1 MIHNAPAAYAE
12 LHAHSAFTLLEGAD
26 LPAALVEAAVKLG
39 LEGLGILDID
49 GMHSAIQTTTAGR
62 RLGMPII
69 HGAELSLDPTGLL
82 EAEHDAVNPGW
93 GLAPGAEDPGIRLP
107 ILVSSPQ
114 GYTTL
119 SSTMS
124 AHALARPGV
133 RGAAHLISE
142 LADAKKDWL
151 ILSGTRRGPLR
162 RALHSGGIEGARRM
176 RDFLIDAF
184 GEEHLLIE
192 STLTPTDDPQLGDV
206 LAFLAQER
214 GLRLLATGAVR
225 CATPRSQGLADVL
238 SAIRI
243 GEPLGRVEPHLGAFP
258 PFLRSAQEML
268 RIHHRNPQA
277 VSQAAHIGGEIA
289 FDLRLLAPRLPR
301 THIPEGYS
309 NASWL
314 AELTRRGALERYGTR
329 EKHPRAWETI
339 EHELEVIETLGFPGY
354 FLIVKEI
361 VDFCQERGI
370 LCQGRGSAAN
380 SAVCYALG
388 ITAVDAV
395 RHRLL
400 FERFLSTG
408 RSSPPDIDVDIEAGR
423 REEVIQHVY
432 EFYGRERAA
441 QVANVITYRPRSA
454 IRDAARALGYPAGL
468 AAVWSKGVRHSFA
481 LPEKNR
487 EEGRGRG
494 KKNDEDGAGR
504 NTGEGRAGRKNEGGE
519 GKSARDRRPG
529 RKDWDGVGRSAKED
543 RPGRKKRER
552 RGNRAEKD
560 EGNSGAP
567 PLVLSVASALHKLP
581 RHMGIHS
588 GGMVLSD
595 QPVSGICPIVWA
607 AKEGRSVLQWDKED
621 CADAGLVKF
630 DLLGLGMLSALRI
643 AFERLRERGVLG
655 RNGSPLGLHNLPE
668 EDPRVYEL
676 LCAADTVGVFQVE
689 SRAQMNTL
697 PRLAPRCFYDIVVEV
712 ALIRPGPIQGRAV
725 NPYLRRR
732 RGREEVSYLHPL
744 MRPALEKTLGVPLFQ
759 EQLMQI
765 AIDVAGFTPA
775 QADRLRRAMGAKRSP
790 ELMEELREPL
800 MEGMKARGVEEKAR
814 EGIFTQLKGFAD
826 FGFPESHAFSFA
838 HIVYA
843 SAWLKVHHPEEF
855 YAAILAAQPM
865 GFYSPAS
872 LVHDARRHELS
883 VLAPDV
889 NASELEASVEFSAN
903 SDPRARTGV
912 GGEEGPCAKATPSAP
927 MSPQRGISPQ
937 RGSRDQRGTSTYRGI
952 GHERAM
958 SPQRGISVER
968 GRDIDT
974 AGWLRS
980 EKTEAPPPSTAPIR
994 LDTTPGA
1001 HVRLGLNDIS
1011 GLGADAKKILEARRE
1026 GPFTSVEDLVIR
1038 AQLDEPS
1045 IVRLAKAGALSSLGI
1060 SRREGVWA
1068 AGALGVSSWIQ
1079 PCLPG
1084 TQVGAKAPLLP
1095 EMNEDEALI
1104 SDYQSL
1110 GLSPQRHPFELL
1122 RDELAERGVLAAQ
1135 QVGAEHCGEV
1145 ICVAGIV
1152 THRQRPHTAR
1162 GIIFLSLEDE
1172 TGIVNISCSPDM
1184 WNAHK
1189 GIALGSKAL
1198 EIRGRVKY
1206 GDGAVSITAHQMKAI
1221 ALPVHTS
1228 SRDFR

>member
-114 GYTTL
+114 GYTAL
-119 SSTMS
+119 SSAMS

-133 RGAAHLISE
+133 RKAAHLISE

-192 STLTPTDDPQLGDV
+192 SALTPTDDPQLGDV

-238 SAIRI
+238 AAIRI
-243 GEPLGRVEPHLGAFP
+243 GKPLGRVEPHLGAFP

-301 THIPEGYS
+301 THIPEGYN

-329 EKHPRAWETI
+329 EKHPRVWETI

-408 RSSPPDIDVDIEAGR
+408 RASPPDIDVDIEAGR

-454 IRDAARALGYPAGL
+454 MRDAARALGYPAGL
-468 AAVWSKGVRHSFA
+468 AAAWSKGISHHAFA
-481 LPEKNR
+481 SPEENR
-487 EEGRGRG
+487 AKGSGRG
-494 KKNDEDGAGR
+494 KKEDEDGA
-504 NTGEGRAGRKNEGGE
+504 ERKNEGGAERKRVQTRGSGTE
-519 GKSARDRRPG
+519 GSG
-529 RKDWDGVGRSAKED
+529 T
-543 RPGRKKRER
+543 
-552 RGNRAEKD
+552 EKD

-937 RGSRDQRGTSTYRGI
+937 RGSRDQRGISTYRGI

-1198 EIRGRVKY
+1198 EIRGRVEY

>member
-1 MIHNAPAAYAE
+1 MIHDAPVAYAE

-26 LPAALVEAAVKLG
+26 LPTALVEAAVKLG

-69 HGAELSLDPTGLL
+69 HGAELSLEPTGLL
-82 EAEHDAVNPGW
+82 EAERDAVNPGW

-133 RGAAHLISE
+133 RKAAHLISE

-192 STLTPTDDPQLGDV
+192 SALTPTDDPQLGDV
-206 LAFLAQER
+206 LALLAQER

-243 GEPLGRVEPHLGAFP
+243 GKPLGRVEPHLGAFP

-468 AAVWSKGVRHSFA
+468 AAVWSKGISHHAFA
-481 LPEKNR
+481 SPEENWAKGS
-487 EEGRGRG
+487 GRA
-494 KKNDEDGAGR
+494 KKEDEDGAERKEKG
-504 NTGEGRAGRKNEGGE
+504 GAGRKRVQTRGSGSEGSGTEKGE
-519 GKSARDRRPG
+519 D
-529 RKDWDGVGRSAKED
+529 
-543 RPGRKKRER
+543 
-552 RGNRAEKD
+552 NL
-560 EGNSGAP
+560 GAP
-567 PLVLSVASALHKLP
+567 PLVVSVASALHKLP

-790 ELMEELREPL
+790 ELMEELRGPL
-800 MEGMKARGVEEKAR
+800 MEGMKARGVEEQAR

-927 MSPQRGISPQ
+927 MSPQRGRNDQ
-937 RGSRDQRGTSTYRGI
+937 RGSCTHRGIGTYRGI

-958 SPQRGISVER
+958 NPQRGISLEG

-1095 EMNEDEALI
+1095 EMNEEEALI

-1152 THRQRPHTAR
+1152 THRQRPHTAQ

-1198 EIRGRVKY
+1198 EIRGRVEY

>member
-1 MIHNAPAAYAE
+1 MIHDAPVAYAE

-69 HGAELSLDPTGLL
+69 HGAELSLEPTGLL
-82 EAEHDAVNPGW
+82 EAERDAVNPGW

-119 SSTMS
+119 SSAMS

-133 RGAAHLISE
+133 RKAAHLISE

-192 STLTPTDDPQLGDV
+192 SALTPTDDPQLGDV
-206 LAFLAQER
+206 LALLAQER

-243 GEPLGRVEPHLGAFP
+243 GKPLGRVEPHLGAFP

-301 THIPEGYS
+301 THIPEGYN

-339 EHELEVIETLGFPGY
+339 DHELEVIETLGFPGY

-388 ITAVDAV
+388 ITAVDAI

-454 IRDAARALGYPAGL
+454 MRDAARALGYSAGL
-468 AAVWSKGVRHSFA
+468 AAAWSKGISRHSFA
-481 LPEKNR
+481 SLEENR
-487 EEGRGRG
+487 AKGSGRG
-494 KKNDEDGAGR
+494 KKEDEDGAER
-504 NTGEGRAGRKNEGGE
+504 KEEEGAGRK
-519 GKSARDRRPG
+519 
-529 RKDWDGVGRSAKED
+529 
-543 RPGRKKRER
+543 
-552 RGNRAEKD
+552 RGQTRGSGAEKD

-607 AKEGRSVLQWDKED
+607 AKEGRSVVQWDKED

-744 MRPALEKTLGVPLFQ
+744 MRPSLEKTLGVPLFQ

-800 MEGMKARGVEEKAR
+800 MEGMKARGVEEQAR
-814 EGIFTQLKGFAD
+814 EGIFTQLKGFVD

-872 LVHDARRHELS
+872 LVYDARRHELS

-937 RGSRDQRGTSTYRGI
+937 RGSRDQRGISTHRGI

-958 SPQRGISVER
+958 NPQKGISMER

-974 AGWLRS
+974 TGWLRS
-980 EKTEAPPPSTAPIR
+980 EQTEAPPPSTAPIR

-1026 GPFTSVEDLVIR
+1026 GPFTSMEDLVIR

-1084 TQVGAKAPLLP
+1084 TQMGVKAPLLP

-1104 SDYQSL
+1104 SDYQSM

-1122 RDELAERGVLAAQ
+1122 RDELTERGVLAAQ

-1198 EIRGRVKY
+1198 EIRGRAEY
-1206 GDGAVSITAHQMKAI
+1206 GDGAVSITAHRMKAI

>member
-1 MIHNAPAAYAE
+1 MGVIHNAPAAYAE

-69 HGAELSLDPTGLL
+69 HGAELSLEPTGLL
-82 EAEHDAVNPGW
+82 EAERDAVNPGW
-93 GLAPGAEDPGIRLP
+93 GLARGAEDPGIRLP

-133 RGAAHLISE
+133 RKAAHLISE

-192 STLTPTDDPQLGDV
+192 SALTPTDDPQLGDV
-206 LAFLAQER
+206 LALLAQER

-289 FDLRLLAPRLPR
+289 FDLCLLAPRLPR

-339 EHELEVIETLGFPGY
+339 DHELEVIETLGFPGY

-388 ITAVDAV
+388 ITAVDAI

-454 IRDAARALGYPAGL
+454 MRDAARALGYPAGL
-468 AAVWSKGVRHSFA
+468 AAAWSKGISRHSFA
-481 LPEKNR
+481 SLEENR
-487 EEGRGRG
+487 AKGSGRG
-494 KKNDEDGAGR
+494 KKEDEDGAER
-504 NTGEGRAGRKNEGGE
+504 KEEEGAGRKRVQTRGSGSEGSG
-519 GKSARDRRPG
+519 
-529 RKDWDGVGRSAKED
+529 
-543 RPGRKKRER
+543 
-552 RGNRAEKD
+552 AEKD

-697 PRLAPRCFYDIVVEV
+697 SRLAPRCFYDIVVEV

-800 MEGMKARGVEEKAR
+800 MEGMKARGVEKQAR

-903 SDPRARTGV
+903 SEPRARTGV

-927 MSPQRGISPQ
+927 MSPQRERSDQ
-937 RGSRDQRGTSTYRGI
+937 RGSCTHRGI
-952 GHERAM
+952 GHEGAM
-958 SPQRGISVER
+958 NPQRGISVER
-968 GRDIDT
+968 GRDVDT
-974 AGWLRS
+974 TGWLRS

-1001 HVRLGLNDIS
+1001 HVCLGLNDIS

-1026 GPFTSVEDLVIR
+1026 GPFTSMEDLVIR

-1068 AGALGVSSWIQ
+1068 AGALGFSSWIQ

-1084 TQVGAKAPLLP
+1084 TQMGAKAPLLP
-1095 EMNEDEALI
+1095 EMNEGEALI
-1104 SDYQSL
+1104 SDYQSM

-1122 RDELAERGVLAAQ
+1122 RDELTERGVLAAQ

-1198 EIRGRVKY
+1198 EIRGRAEY
-1206 GDGAVSITAHQMKAI
+1206 GDGAVSITAHRMKAI

>member
-1 MIHNAPAAYAE
+1 MIHDAPAAYAE

-69 HGAELSLDPTGLL
+69 HGAELSLEPTGLL
-82 EAEHDAVNPGW
+82 EAERDAVNPGW
-93 GLAPGAEDPGIRLP
+93 GLARGAEDPGIRLP

-133 RGAAHLISE
+133 RKAAHLISE

-192 STLTPTDDPQLGDV
+192 SALTPTDDPQLGDV

-238 SAIRI
+238 AAIRI

-277 VSQAAHIGGEIA
+277 VSQAAHIGGEIT

-329 EKHPRAWETI
+329 EKHPRVWETI

-408 RSSPPDIDVDIEAGR
+408 RASPPDIDVDIEAGR

-454 IRDAARALGYPAGL
+454 MRDAARALGYPAGL
-468 AAVWSKGVRHSFA
+468 AAVWSKGISHHAFA
-481 LPEKNR
+481 SPEENWAKGS
-487 EEGRGRG
+487 GRA
-494 KKNDEDGAGR
+494 KKEDEDGAERKERG
-504 NTGEGRAGRKNEGGE
+504 GAGRKRVQTRGSGSEGSGTEKGE
-519 GKSARDRRPG
+519 G
-529 RKDWDGVGRSAKED
+529 
-543 RPGRKKRER
+543 
-552 RGNRAEKD
+552 NL
-560 EGNSGAP
+560 GAP
-567 PLVLSVASALHKLP
+567 PLVVSVASALHKLP

-937 RGSRDQRGTSTYRGI
+937 RGSRDQRGISTYRGI

-1198 EIRGRVKY
+1198 EIRGRVEY

>member
-1 MIHNAPAAYAE
+1 MGVIHNAPAAYAE

-69 HGAELSLDPTGLL
+69 HGAELSLEPTGLL
-82 EAEHDAVNPGW
+82 EAERDAVNPGW
-93 GLAPGAEDPGIRLP
+93 GLARGAEDPGIRLP

-133 RGAAHLISE
+133 RKAAHLISE

-192 STLTPTDDPQLGDV
+192 SALTPTDDPQLGDV
-206 LAFLAQER
+206 LALLAQER

-468 AAVWSKGVRHSFA
+468 AAAWSKGISRHSFA
-481 LPEKNR
+481 SLEENR
-487 EEGRGRG
+487 AKGSGRG
-494 KKNDEDGAGR
+494 KKEDEDGAER
-504 NTGEGRAGRKNEGGE
+504 KEEEGAGRKRVQTRGSGSEGSG
-519 GKSARDRRPG
+519 
-529 RKDWDGVGRSAKED
+529 
-543 RPGRKKRER
+543 
-552 RGNRAEKD
+552 AEKD

-937 RGSRDQRGTSTYRGI
+937 RGSRDQRGISTYRGI

-1198 EIRGRVKY
+1198 EIRGRVEY

>member
-1 MIHNAPAAYAE
+1 MIHDAPVAYAE

-69 HGAELSLDPTGLL
+69 HGAELSLEPTGLL
-82 EAEHDAVNPGW
+82 EAERDAVNPGW

-133 RGAAHLISE
+133 RKAAHLISE

-192 STLTPTDDPQLGDV
+192 SALTPTDDPQLGDV

-238 SAIRI
+238 AAIRI
-243 GEPLGRVEPHLGAFP
+243 GKPLGRVEPHLGAFP

-301 THIPEGYS
+301 THIPEGYN

-329 EKHPRAWETI
+329 EKHPRVWETI

-388 ITAVDAV
+388 ITAVDAI

-408 RSSPPDIDVDIEAGR
+408 RASPPDIDVDIEAGR

-454 IRDAARALGYPAGL
+454 MRDAARALGYPAGL
-468 AAVWSKGVRHSFA
+468 ATAWSKGISRHAFA
-481 LPEKNR
+481 SPEENR
-487 EEGRGRG
+487 AKGSGRG
-494 KKNDEDGAGR
+494 KKEDEDGA
-504 NTGEGRAGRKNEGGE
+504 ERKNEGGAERKRVQTRGSGTE
-519 GKSARDRRPG
+519 GSG
-529 RKDWDGVGRSAKED
+529 T
-543 RPGRKKRER
+543 
-552 RGNRAEKD
+552 EKD

-937 RGSRDQRGTSTYRGI
+937 RGSRDQRGISTYRGI

-1198 EIRGRVKY
+1198 EIRGRVEY

>member
-1 MIHNAPAAYAE
+1 MIHDAPVAYAE

-69 HGAELSLDPTGLL
+69 HGAELSLEPTGLL
-82 EAEHDAVNPGW
+82 EAERDAVNPGW

-133 RGAAHLISE
+133 RKAAHLISE

-176 RDFLIDAF
+176 RDFLINAF

-192 STLTPTDDPQLGDV
+192 SALTPTDDPQLGDV

-238 SAIRI
+238 AAIRI
-243 GEPLGRVEPHLGAFP
+243 GKPLGRVEPHLGAFP

-301 THIPEGYS
+301 THIPEGYN

-329 EKHPRAWETI
+329 EKHPRVWETI

-408 RSSPPDIDVDIEAGR
+408 RASPPDIDVDIEAGR

-454 IRDAARALGYPAGL
+454 MRDAARALGYPAGL
-468 AAVWSKGVRHSFA
+468 ATAWSKGISHHAFA
-481 LPEKNR
+481 SPEENR
-487 EEGRGRG
+487 AKGSGRG
-494 KKNDEDGAGR
+494 KKEDEDGA
-504 NTGEGRAGRKNEGGE
+504 ERKNEGGAERKRVQTRGSGTE
-519 GKSARDRRPG
+519 GSG
-529 RKDWDGVGRSAKED
+529 T
-543 RPGRKKRER
+543 
-552 RGNRAEKD
+552 EKD

-937 RGSRDQRGTSTYRGI
+937 RGSRDQRGISTYRGI

-1198 EIRGRVKY
+1198 EIRGRVEY

>member
-26 LPAALVEAAVKLG
+26 LPVALVEAAVRLG

-49 GMHSAIQTTTAGR
+49 GMHSAIQTTIAGR

-114 GYTTL
+114 GYTAL
-119 SSTMS
+119 SSAMS

-133 RGAAHLISE
+133 RKAAHLISE

-176 RDFLIDAF
+176 RDLLIDAF

-206 LAFLAQER
+206 LALLAQER

-243 GEPLGRVEPHLGAFP
+243 GKPLGRVEPHLGAFP

-339 EHELEVIETLGFPGY
+339 DHELEVIETLGFPGY

-388 ITAVDAV
+388 ITAVDAI

-454 IRDAARALGYPAGL
+454 MRDAARALGYPAGL
-468 AAVWSKGVRHSFA
+468 AAAWSKGISRHSFTS
-481 LPEKNR
+481 LEENR
-487 EEGRGRG
+487 AKGSGRG
-494 KKNDEDGAGR
+494 KKEDEDGAER
-504 NTGEGRAGRKNEGGE
+504 KEEEGAGRK
-519 GKSARDRRPG
+519 R
-529 RKDWDGVGRSAKED
+529 VQT
-543 RPGRKKRER
+543 
-552 RGNRAEKD
+552 RGSGSKGSGAEKD

-607 AKEGRSVLQWDKED
+607 AKEGRSVVQWDKED

-800 MEGMKARGVEEKAR
+800 MEGMKARGVEKQAR

-889 NASELEASVEFSAN
+889 NASELEASVKFSAN

-912 GGEEGPCAKATPSAP
+912 DGEEGPCAKATPSAP
-927 MSPQRGISPQ
+927 TSPQRERSDQ
-937 RGSRDQRGTSTYRGI
+937 RGSCTHRGISTHRGI
-952 GHERAM
+952 GHER
-958 SPQRGISVER
+958 GISMER

-974 AGWLRS
+974 TGWLRS

-1026 GPFTSVEDLVIR
+1026 GPFTSMEDLVIR

-1068 AGALGVSSWIQ
+1068 AGALGFSSWIQ

-1084 TQVGAKAPLLP
+1084 TQMGAKAPLLP
-1095 EMNEDEALI
+1095 EMNEGEALI
-1104 SDYQSL
+1104 SDYQSM

-1122 RDELAERGVLAAQ
+1122 RDELTERGVLAAQ

-1198 EIRGRVKY
+1198 EIRGRAEY
-1206 GDGAVSITAHQMKAI
+1206 GDGAVSITAHRMKAI

>member
-1 MIHNAPAAYAE
+1 MIHDAPVAYAE

-26 LPAALVEAAVKLG
+26 LPTALVEAAVKLG

-69 HGAELSLDPTGLL
+69 HGAELSLEPTGLL
-82 EAEHDAVNPGW
+82 EAERDAVNPGW

-133 RGAAHLISE
+133 RKAAHLISE

-162 RALHSGGIEGARRM
+162 RALRSGGIEGARRM

-192 STLTPTDDPQLGDV
+192 SALTPTDDPQLGDV
-206 LAFLAQER
+206 LALLAQER

-441 QVANVITYRPRSA
+441 QVTNVITYRPRSA

-468 AAVWSKGVRHSFA
+468 AAVWSKGISHHAFA
-481 LPEKNR
+481 SPEENWAKGS
-487 EEGRGRG
+487 GRA
-494 KKNDEDGAGR
+494 KKEDEDGAERKEKG
-504 NTGEGRAGRKNEGGE
+504 GAGRKRVQTRGSGSEGSG
-519 GKSARDRRPG
+519 
-529 RKDWDGVGRSAKED
+529 
-543 RPGRKKRER
+543 
-552 RGNRAEKD
+552 AEKD
-560 EGNSGAP
+560 EGNLGAP

-643 AFERLRERGVLG
+643 AFERLGKRKVLG

-790 ELMEELREPL
+790 ELMEELRGPL
-800 MEGMKARGVEEKAR
+800 MEGMKARGVEEQAR

-937 RGSRDQRGTSTYRGI
+937 RGSRDQRGISTYRGI

-1011 GLGADAKKILEARRE
+1011 VLGADAKKILEARRE

-1198 EIRGRVKY
+1198 EIRGRVEY

>member
-1 MIHNAPAAYAE
+1 MIHDAPVAYAE

-69 HGAELSLDPTGLL
+69 HGAELSLEPTGLL
-82 EAEHDAVNPGW
+82 EAERDAVNPGW

-133 RGAAHLISE
+133 RKAAHLISE

-192 STLTPTDDPQLGDV
+192 SALTPTDDPQLGDV

-238 SAIRI
+238 AAIRI
-243 GEPLGRVEPHLGAFP
+243 GKPLGRVEPHLGAFP

-301 THIPEGYS
+301 THIPEGYN

-329 EKHPRAWETI
+329 EKHPRVWETI

-408 RSSPPDIDVDIEAGR
+408 RASPPDIDVDIEAGR

-468 AAVWSKGVRHSFA
+468 AAAWSKGISRHSFA
-481 LPEKNR
+481 SPEENR
-487 EEGRGRG
+487 AKGSGRG
-494 KKNDEDGAGR
+494 KKEDEDGA
-504 NTGEGRAGRKNEGGE
+504 ERKNEGGAERKRVQTRGSGTE
-519 GKSARDRRPG
+519 GSG
-529 RKDWDGVGRSAKED
+529 T
-543 RPGRKKRER
+543 
-552 RGNRAEKD
+552 EKD

-912 GGEEGPCAKATPSAP
+912 GGEEGHCAKATPSAP

-937 RGSRDQRGTSTYRGI
+937 RGSRDQRGIGTYKGTGR
-952 GHERAM
+952 EK
-958 SPQRGISVER
+958 GISLER

-1198 EIRGRVKY
+1198 EIRGRVEY

>member
-1 MIHNAPAAYAE
+1 M
-12 LHAHSAFTLLEGAD
+12 
-26 LPAALVEAAVKLG
+26 
-39 LEGLGILDID
+39 
-49 GMHSAIQTTTAGR
+49 
-62 RLGMPII
+62 
-69 HGAELSLDPTGLL
+69 
-82 EAEHDAVNPGW
+82 
-93 GLAPGAEDPGIRLP
+93 
-107 ILVSSPQ
+107 
-114 GYTTL
+114 
-119 SSTMS
+119 
-124 AHALARPGV
+124 
-133 RGAAHLISE
+133 
-142 LADAKKDWL
+142 
-151 ILSGTRRGPLR
+151 
-162 RALHSGGIEGARRM
+162 
-176 RDFLIDAF
+176 
-184 GEEHLLIE
+184 
-192 STLTPTDDPQLGDV
+192 
-206 LAFLAQER
+206 
-214 GLRLLATGAVR
+214 
-225 CATPRSQGLADVL
+225 
-238 SAIRI
+238 
-243 GEPLGRVEPHLGAFP
+243 
-258 PFLRSAQEML
+258 
-268 RIHHRNPQA
+268 
-277 VSQAAHIGGEIA
+277 
-289 FDLRLLAPRLPR
+289 
-301 THIPEGYS
+301 
-309 NASWL
+309 
-314 AELTRRGALERYGTR
+314 
-329 EKHPRAWETI
+329 
-339 EHELEVIETLGFPGY
+339 
-354 FLIVKEI
+354 
-361 VDFCQERGI
+361 
-370 LCQGRGSAAN
+370 
-380 SAVCYALG
+380 
-388 ITAVDAV
+388 
-395 RHRLL
+395 
-400 FERFLSTG
+400 
-408 RSSPPDIDVDIEAGR
+408 
-423 REEVIQHVY
+423 
-432 EFYGRERAA
+432 
-441 QVANVITYRPRSA
+441 
-454 IRDAARALGYPAGL
+454 RDAARALGYPAGL
-468 AAVWSKGVRHSFA
+468 AAAWSKGISRHSFA
-481 LPEKNR
+481 SLEENR
-487 EEGRGRG
+487 AKGSGRG
-494 KKNDEDGAGR
+494 KKEDEDGAER
-504 NTGEGRAGRKNEGGE
+504 KEEEGAGRKRVQTRGSGSEGSG
-519 GKSARDRRPG
+519 
-529 RKDWDGVGRSAKED
+529 
-543 RPGRKKRER
+543 
-552 RGNRAEKD
+552 AEKD

-588 GGMVLSD
+588 GGMVLSE

-607 AKEGRSVLQWDKED
+607 AKEGRSVVQWDKED

-689 SRAQMNTL
+689 SRAQMNTI

-800 MEGMKARGVEEKAR
+800 MEGMKARGVEEQAR
-814 EGIFTQLKGFAD
+814 ERIFTQLKGFAD

-865 GFYSPAS
+865 GFYSLAS

-927 MSPQRGISPQ
+927 MSPQRERSDQ
-937 RGSRDQRGTSTYRGI
+937 RGSCTHRGISTHRGI

-958 SPQRGISVER
+958 NPQKGISMER
-968 GRDIDT
+968 GRDFDT
-974 AGWLRS
+974 VGWLRS

-1011 GLGADAKKILEARRE
+1011 GLGADAEAILEARRE
-1026 GPFTSVEDLVIR
+1026 GPFTSMEDLVIR

-1068 AGALGVSSWIQ
+1068 AGALGFSSWIQ

-1104 SDYQSL
+1104 SDYQSM

-1122 RDELAERGVLAAQ
+1122 RDELTERGVLAAQ

-1198 EIRGRVKY
+1198 EIRGWAEY
-1206 GDGAVSITAHQMKAI
+1206 GDGAVSITAHRMKAI

>member
-114 GYTTL
+114 GYTAL
-119 SSTMS
+119 SSAMS

-176 RDFLIDAF
+176 RDLLIDAF

-192 STLTPTDDPQLGDV
+192 STLSPTDDPQLGDV
-206 LAFLAQER
+206 LALLAQER

-243 GEPLGRVEPHLGAFP
+243 GKPLGRVEPHLGAFP

-339 EHELEVIETLGFPGY
+339 DHELEVIETLGFPGY

-388 ITAVDAV
+388 ITAVDAI

-454 IRDAARALGYPAGL
+454 MRDAARALGYPAGL
-468 AAVWSKGVRHSFA
+468 AAAWSKGISRHSFA
-481 LPEKNR
+481 SLEENR
-487 EEGRGRG
+487 AKGSGRG
-494 KKNDEDGAGR
+494 KKEDEDGAER
-504 NTGEGRAGRKNEGGE
+504 KEEEGAGRKRVQTWGSGSEGSG
-519 GKSARDRRPG
+519 
-529 RKDWDGVGRSAKED
+529 
-543 RPGRKKRER
+543 
-552 RGNRAEKD
+552 AEKD
-560 EGNSGAP
+560 EGDSGAP

-607 AKEGRSVLQWDKED
+607 AKEGRSVVQWDKED

-712 ALIRPGPIQGRAV
+712 ALIRPGPIQGGAV

-800 MEGMKARGVEEKAR
+800 MEGMKARGVEKQAR

-872 LVHDARRHELS
+872 LVYDARRHELS

-927 MSPQRGISPQ
+927 MSPQRERSDQ
-937 RGSRDQRGTSTYRGI
+937 RGSCTHRGISTHRGI
-952 GHERAM
+952 GHER
-958 SPQRGISVER
+958 GISMER

-974 AGWLRS
+974 TGWLRS

-1026 GPFTSVEDLVIR
+1026 GPFTSMEDLVIR

-1045 IVRLAKAGALSSLGI
+1045 IVRLAKAGALSSLGT

-1068 AGALGVSSWIQ
+1068 AGALGFSSWIQ

-1084 TQVGAKAPLLP
+1084 TQMGAKAPLLP
-1095 EMNEDEALI
+1095 EMNEGEALI
-1104 SDYQSL
+1104 SDYQSM

-1122 RDELAERGVLAAQ
+1122 RDELTERGVLAAQ

-1198 EIRGRVKY
+1198 EIRGRVEY
-1206 GDGAVSITAHQMKAI
+1206 GDGAVSITAHRMKAI

>member
-1 MIHNAPAAYAE
+1 MIHNAPATYAE

-114 GYTTL
+114 GYTAL
-119 SSTMS
+119 SSAMS

-176 RDFLIDAF
+176 RDLLIDAF

-206 LAFLAQER
+206 LALLAQER

-243 GEPLGRVEPHLGAFP
+243 GKPLGRVEPHLDAFP

-301 THIPEGYS
+301 THIPEGYN

-339 EHELEVIETLGFPGY
+339 DHELEVIETLGFPGY

-388 ITAVDAV
+388 ITAVDAI

-454 IRDAARALGYPAGL
+454 MRDAARALGYPAGL
-468 AAVWSKGVRHSFA
+468 AAAWSKGISRHSFTS
-481 LPEKNR
+481 LEENR
-487 EEGRGRG
+487 AKGSGRG
-494 KKNDEDGAGR
+494 KKEDEDGAER
-504 NTGEGRAGRKNEGGE
+504 KEEEGAGRK
-519 GKSARDRRPG
+519 
-529 RKDWDGVGRSAKED
+529 
-543 RPGRKKRER
+543 
-552 RGNRAEKD
+552 RGQTRGSGAEKD

-567 PLVLSVASALHKLP
+567 PLVLSVASALHRLP

-643 AFERLRERGVLG
+643 AFERLGKRKVLG
-655 RNGSPLGLHNLPE
+655 RNGLPLGLHNLPE

-790 ELMEELREPL
+790 ELMEELRGPL
-800 MEGMKARGVEEKAR
+800 MEGMKAHGVEEEAR
-814 EGIFTQLKGFAD
+814 ERIFTQLKGFAD

-872 LVHDARRHELS
+872 LVHDARRHVLS

-889 NASELEASVEFSAN
+889 NASELRASVEFSAN
-903 SDPRARTGV
+903 SDPRARTGF
-912 GGEEGPCAKATPSAP
+912 GRGESPCTKATPLAG
-927 MSPQRGISPQ
+927 MSPQRGVSPQ
-937 RGSRDQRGTSTYRGI
+937 KGSGIQNGISTRRGAGR
-952 GHERAM
+952 E
-958 SPQRGISVER
+958 RGISPRGEMIPER
-968 GRDIDT
+968 GRGFDT
-974 AGWLRS
+974 TAKAGS
-980 EKTEAPPPSTAPIR
+980 EKTGAPPPSTTPIR

-1011 GLGADAKKILEARRE
+1011 GLGEGGEAILEARRE
-1026 GPFTSVEDLVIR
+1026 GPFTSLEDLVIR
-1038 AQLDEPS
+1038 ARLDEAS
-1045 IVRLAKAGALSSLGI
+1045 IIKLAKAGALSSLGI

-1068 AGALGVSSWIQ
+1068 AGALGFSSWIQ

-1095 EMNEDEALI
+1095 EMNERETLI
-1104 SDYQSL
+1104 SDYQSM
-1110 GLSPQRHPFELL
+1110 GLSPRSHPFELL
-1122 RDELAERGVLAAQ
+1122 REELAARGVLAAQ
-1135 QVGAEHCGEV
+1135 QVGAEQSGEV
-1145 ICVAGIV
+1145 ISVAGIV
-1152 THRQRPHTAR
+1152 THRQRPHTAG

-1198 EIRGRVKY
+1198 EIRGRVEY
-1206 GDGAVSITAHQMKAI
+1206 GDGVVNITAHRMRAI
-1221 ALPVHTS
+1221 ALPIRTS

>member
-114 GYTTL
+114 GYTAL
-119 SSTMS
+119 SSAMS

-176 RDFLIDAF
+176 RDLLIDAF

-206 LAFLAQER
+206 LALLAQER

-243 GEPLGRVEPHLGAFP
+243 GKPLGRVEPHLGAFP

-339 EHELEVIETLGFPGY
+339 DHELEVIETLGFPGY

-388 ITAVDAV
+388 ITAVDAI

-441 QVANVITYRPRSA
+441 
-454 IRDAARALGYPAGL
+454 
-468 AAVWSKGVRHSFA
+468 
-481 LPEKNR
+481 
-487 EEGRGRG
+487 
-494 KKNDEDGAGR
+494 
-504 NTGEGRAGRKNEGGE
+504 
-519 GKSARDRRPG
+519 
-529 RKDWDGVGRSAKED
+529 
-543 RPGRKKRER
+543 
-552 RGNRAEKD
+552 
-560 EGNSGAP
+560 
-567 PLVLSVASALHKLP
+567 
-581 RHMGIHS
+581 
-588 GGMVLSD
+588 
-595 QPVSGICPIVWA
+595 
-607 AKEGRSVLQWDKED
+607 
-621 CADAGLVKF
+621 
-630 DLLGLGMLSALRI
+630 
-643 AFERLRERGVLG
+643 
-655 RNGSPLGLHNLPE
+655 
-668 EDPRVYEL
+668 
-676 LCAADTVGVFQVE
+676 
-689 SRAQMNTL
+689 
-697 PRLAPRCFYDIVVEV
+697 
-712 ALIRPGPIQGRAV
+712 
-725 NPYLRRR
+725 
-732 RGREEVSYLHPL
+732 
-744 MRPALEKTLGVPLFQ
+744 
-759 EQLMQI
+759 
-765 AIDVAGFTPA
+765 
-775 QADRLRRAMGAKRSP
+775 
-790 ELMEELREPL
+790 
-800 MEGMKARGVEEKAR
+800 
-814 EGIFTQLKGFAD
+814 
-826 FGFPESHAFSFA
+826 
-838 HIVYA
+838 
-843 SAWLKVHHPEEF
+843 
-855 YAAILAAQPM
+855 
-865 GFYSPAS
+865 
-872 LVHDARRHELS
+872 
-883 VLAPDV
+883 
-889 NASELEASVEFSAN
+889 
-903 SDPRARTGV
+903 
-912 GGEEGPCAKATPSAP
+912 
-927 MSPQRGISPQ
+927 
-937 RGSRDQRGTSTYRGI
+937 
-952 GHERAM
+952 
-958 SPQRGISVER
+958 
-968 GRDIDT
+968 
-974 AGWLRS
+974 
-980 EKTEAPPPSTAPIR
+980 
-994 LDTTPGA
+994 
-1001 HVRLGLNDIS
+1001 
-1011 GLGADAKKILEARRE
+1011 
-1026 GPFTSVEDLVIR
+1026 
-1038 AQLDEPS
+1038 
-1045 IVRLAKAGALSSLGI
+1045 
-1060 SRREGVWA
+1060 
-1068 AGALGVSSWIQ
+1068 
-1079 PCLPG
+1079 
-1084 TQVGAKAPLLP
+1084 
-1095 EMNEDEALI
+1095 
-1104 SDYQSL
+1104 
-1110 GLSPQRHPFELL
+1110 
-1122 RDELAERGVLAAQ
+1122 
-1135 QVGAEHCGEV
+1135 
-1145 ICVAGIV
+1145 
-1152 THRQRPHTAR
+1152 
-1162 GIIFLSLEDE
+1162 
-1172 TGIVNISCSPDM
+1172 
-1184 WNAHK
+1184 
-1189 GIALGSKAL
+1189 
-1198 EIRGRVKY
+1198 
-1206 GDGAVSITAHQMKAI
+1206 
-1221 ALPVHTS
+1221 
-1228 SRDFR
+1228 